1 MEQVLTAF
9 AGNDILTEA
18 SAAERL
24 RAAIEERLAHSA
36 EIVVLD
42 FTGINGVSSDFV
54 DALLGPLFEL
64 LGDTLPERVLLDNC
78 SASVLNDFKCVAET
92 GRSAKFTAGARG
104 LGRRGRQAA

>member
-18 SAAERL
+18 SAQRL
-24 RAAIEERLAHSA
+24 RGAVEERLADPA
-36 EIVVLD
+36 DVVVLD
-42 FTGINGVSSDFV
+42 FAGINGVSSDFV

-78 SASVLNDFKCVAET
+78 SASVLNDFKCAAET
-92 GRSAKFTAGARG
+92 GRSAKFTTGARG